1 VNDIRPEI
9 QGASIV
15 LIGDFN
21 PKIFQPAWFASQDLI
36 RNEEAQNAEI
46 QIVHQAL
53 VDFSL
58 EWLKVQVRQDRFS
71 AGTHLS
77 PYYTPLKDFVVG
89 TFRILRHT
97 PIRMMGINC
106 DYHLSIGSEDRW
118 HALGHR
124 LTPKEIWERVLEK
137 PGMRSLSVEGV
148 RPDQHKGRLL
158 VRVEPSVR
166 IKYGVFITVNDHYE
180 LKDTDSPLGCDKI
193 IDILAESWEV
203 SVSRSNEIAFK
214 ILEEK

>member
-1 VNDIRPEI
+1 VNDIKPEI

-36 RNEEAQNAEI
+36 RNEEAKDAEI

-58 EWLKVQVRQDRFS
+58 EWLKVQVHQDRFS
-71 AGTHLS
+71 AGTHQR
-77 PYYTPLKDFVVG
+77 PYYAALKDLVVG

-106 DYHLSIGSEDRW
+106 DYHFSTGSEERW
-118 HALGHR
+118 HSLGHR
-124 LTPKEIWERVLEK
+124 LSPKEIWNKILEK
-137 PGMRSLSVEGV
+137 PGMRSLSIEGI
-148 RPDQHKGRLL
+148 RPDQHMGKIL
-158 VRVEPSVR
+158 VRIEPSRR
-166 IKYGVFITVNDHYE
+166 IQHGVFITVNDHYE
-180 LKDTDSPLGCDKI
+180 IQEADSTLGCDNI
-193 IDILAESWEV
+193 IDILAESWDL
-203 SVSRSNEIAFK
+203 SVARSYGIASK
-214 ILEEK
+214 IMEEK